1 MELEAIGRRHE
12 STLDERSPP
21 LRVMVTGYRLMNTGV
36 VLGFSMGKA
45 ILTYQNKSNSPNT
58 LDLIGATFLGV
69 M

>member
-1 MELEAIGRRHE
+1 
-12 STLDERSPP
+12 
-21 LRVMVTGYRLMNTGV
+21 MVTGYRLLNTGV
-36 VLGFSMGKA
+36 VLAFGMGKA